1 MAAVQEG
8 ARGAWVEGTD
18 WKVRSTV
25 AGLAATVTRCRRRQA
40 NCDFAGGADVL
51 TDALVRCLYGV
62 FQAERCVNQKAH
74 LRARAAK
81 GAESRFEEERTR
93 AEESRNSIS
102 PAKARPE
109 VGGSVEAL
117 DGLGLE
123 GDAFMPVF
131 EEAFP
136 VMEVIEVQAGVAEW
150 RRYRR
155 G

>member
-1 MAAVQEG
+1 MI
-8 ARGAWVEGTD
+8 
-18 WKVRSTV
+18 
-25 AGLAATVTRCRRRQA
+25 
-40 NCDFAGGADVL
+40 
-51 TDALVRCLYGV
+51 
-62 FQAERCVNQKAH
+62 QKAH

-81 GAESRFEEERTR
+81 GAESRLEEERTR

-109 VGGSVEAL
+109 RALMRQCGPRRRSMLRAVGAEVVGSVEAL
-117 DGLGLE
+117 DGMGLEGDVFVIGGAEVYGLLLERCESVYLTVLAGPAE
-123 GDAFMPVF
+123 GDAFMPEF

-136 VMEVIEVQAGVAEW
+136 VMEVIEAQAGVAEW

>member
-1 MAAVQEG
+1 
-8 ARGAWVEGTD
+8 
-18 WKVRSTV
+18 VRY
-25 AGLAATVTRCRRRQA
+25 R
-40 NCDFAGGADVL
+40 
-51 TDALVRCLYGV
+51 YGV
-62 FQAERCVNQKAH
+62 FEAERCVIQKAH

-81 GAESRFEEERTR
+81 GAGSRLEEERTR

-109 VGGSVEAL
+109 RALMRQCGPRRRSMLRAVGAEVVGSVEAL
-117 DGLGLE
+117 DGLGLEGDVFVIGGAEVYGLLLERCESVYLTVLAGPAE

-136 VMEVIEVQAGVAEW
+136 VMEVNEVQAGVAEW